1 MKPYG
6 TPHNVAPENVSPNNQ
21 SSRAR
26 VSLPRHC
33 PIETSE
39 THPIDFDVL
48 RTPRVSIGEFRCP
61 VQHPRFRDSGSI
73 QDFIVTFPRTAVW
86 IQHEGSRPFL
96 ADPNLAT
103 IYNRKQRYVRTAA
116 SPAGDRC
123 DWFGVSEAVAREI
136 VATLEPVTAES
147 ERPFRFE
154 WAPSPA
160 PLYYRARRLLAR
172 ARRHALCAMEA
183 EEEVMALVA
192 TLLEGGYAA
201 LPTPKA
207 RRRLAVARHR
217 DLADAARAELARH
230 PERNASVHEL
240 AERLGTSPFHLCRV
254 FRACTGRT
262 MHRYRNELRVKLA
275 MERLAADD
283 DRETISGVAHDLGF
297 ASHAHFVLAMRRHVG
312 ETPSAV
318 RGGLGERA

>member
-1 MKPYG
+1 
-6 TPHNVAPENVSPNNQ
+6 VSLYNQ
-21 SSRAR
+21 ISHTRP
-26 VSLPRHC
+26 SLPRHC
-33 PIETSE
+33 PIEEGEAHS
-39 THPIDFDVL
+39 IDTDVL
-48 RTPRVSIGEFRCP
+48 RTPRAAIGEFRCP
-61 VQHPRFRDSGSI
+61 VRHPRFHDSGSI

-86 IQHEGSRPFL
+86 IQHEGSQPFL

-103 IYNRKQRYVRTAA
+103 IYNRRQRYVRYAA

-136 VATLEPVTAES
+136 VAAYDPAAAES

-160 PLYYRARRLLAR
+160 PLYFRARQLLAR
-172 ARRHALCAMEA
+172 ARRHGLCVMEA
-183 EEEVMALVA
+183 EEGVMNLVA
-192 TLLEGGYAA
+192 TLLDGAYAS
-201 LPTPKA
+201 LPVPKA
-207 RRRLAVARHR
+207 RRRIAVTRHR
-217 DLADAARAELARH
+217 ELADAARAELARC

-262 MHRYRNELRVKLA
+262 MHGYRNELRVRLA
-275 MERLAADD
+275 MERLAASNG
-283 DRETISGVAHDLGF
+283 RETISGVAHDLGF

-318 RGGLGERA
+318 RGRLGGRM